1 MSKKYT
7 KQYEKYR
14 ETMIERYGVD
24 SNFKLLPKN
33 HAKLVWDKNR
43 DQILSKRKNT
53 CLEKYGVEYHT
64 QLEDV
69 KQKSKQTLIEH
80 YGSVKESY
88 NERMKKI
95 QASKLERYGS
105 STYHN
110 VKQFKETLHKK
121 HCDFEIN
128 NNCTRYTTLLKL
140 YGQGW
145 KVLNLPVIYNG
156 RFRYISNIYIDKIK
170 QYSEEKHNFEATSKL
185 EQEIYDFVKSHTQCR
200 CYRNNQNAIFD
211 DKQKYELDIYI
222 PKLKIA
228 IEINGDYWHSD
239 LYKDKYYHQNKTIL
253 CYEKG
258 VLLVH
263 IYEYDYKNHKQ
274 EIQENLIKLLN
285 GEDCSFCGWIPVNK
299 YNEYYLTD
307 PNLIT
312 INESKTLT
320 LNIYDEGTF
329 TKKSKHQ

>member
-1 MSKKYT
+1 MKKKYT
-7 KQYEKYR
+7 PQYEKYR
-14 ETMIERYGVD
+14 KTMMSRYGVD
-24 SNFKLLPKN
+24 SNFKMLLKDN
-33 HAKLVWDKNR
+33 AKKIWDENY
-43 DQILSKRKNT
+43 DQIISKRKST
-53 CLEKYGVEYHT
+53 CLKKYGVEYHT
-64 QLEDV
+64 QSDDV
-69 KQKSKQTLIEH
+69 KQKSKQTLIDH

-88 NERMKKI
+88 NKRVKKI

-110 VKQFKETLHKK
+110 VEQFKETLSKRHA
-121 HCDFEIN
+121 DFETN
-128 NNCTRYTTLLKL
+128 NNCTRYTTLLKQ

-145 KVLNLPVIYNG
+145 KVLNLPIIYNG
-156 RFRYISNIYIDKIK
+156 RVRYISNIYIDEIK
-170 QYSEEKHNFEATSKL
+170 RYKEENQNLKATSKL
-185 EQEIYDFVKSHTQCR
+185 EQEIYNFVKDHTPYR
-200 CYRNNQNAIFD
+200 CYRNAQNQISD
-211 DKQKYELDIYI
+211 DKQRYELDIYI

-228 IEINGDYWHSD
+228 IEFNGDYWHSD
-239 LYKDKYYHQNKTIL
+239 LHKDKYYHQNKTKL

-258 VLLVH
+258 ILLVH
-263 IYEYDYKNHKQ
+263 IYEHDYKNHKQ

-312 INESKTLT
+312 INESKILT

-329 TKKSKHQ
+329 TKKIKH